1 MPVLSFVSTKGGSGK
16 TTGAVVLSSVLASAG
31 GRVALIDADPNQPV
45 GRWAGTASLPDTL
58 TIVGDAKETNIL
70 EIIEEQSATKQF
82 VIVDLE
88 GSPNLSV
95 TYAMSQ
101 SDLVIIPVMASQL
114 DAYEASRTIKL
125 VERQRKT
132 TRAHIDC
139 VIVWQR
145 ANPVIETGTAKHIRQ
160 QFEVAGIPILNTR
173 LVEREAYKAIFSFG
187 ETLYSL
193 TESQVRNLEK
203 ARENARLFAEEVV
216 ERLRVPAQ

>member
-45 GRWAGTASLPDTL
+45 ARWARTPSLPNTL
-58 TIVGDAKETNIL
+58 AIVGDAKEPNIL
-70 EIIEEQSATKQF
+70 EMMEEQAATKQL
-82 VIVDLE
+82 VIVDLG

-114 DAYEASRTIKL
+114 DAYKASRTIKL

-173 LVEREAYKAIFSFG
+173 LVLLRHEREWC
-187 ETLYSL
+187 
-193 TESQVRNLEK
+193 
-203 ARENARLFAEEVV
+203 
-216 ERLRVPAQ
+216 